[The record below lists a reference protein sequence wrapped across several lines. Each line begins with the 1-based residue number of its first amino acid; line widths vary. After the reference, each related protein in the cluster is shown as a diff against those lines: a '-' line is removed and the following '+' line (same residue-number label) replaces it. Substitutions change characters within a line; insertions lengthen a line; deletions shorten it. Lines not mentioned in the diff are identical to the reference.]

1 MSEGT
6 PPVSHSADD
15 DCYDGIVE
23 AFAPQD
29 RTLRTML
36 QRQADRYGNRPFVT
50 CGGVS
55 WTFAET
61 ADVART
67 WAQRLGDAGIGAGD
81 RVLIHCGNRAEFL
94 QAYLGITWIGAIAT
108 PVNTAFRGAQLAHV
122 LANARPKLL
131 IVEEQ
136 FQPAYDDLGKD
147 AQLPPLLWPITADGI
162 QTSGSTAHPA
172 LSGAAPVQ
180 PGDIAAILYTS
191 GTTGPSKGVCC
202 PQAQFFWWGIYS
214 ARALGVRE
222 GDVLMTA
229 LPVFHTNALNA
240 FYQAL
245 LLGCEYVLVPKFS
258 ASGYWKTAADCG
270 ATVTYLL
277 GAMAAILMAQP
288 ERPQDRQH
296 AIRTALGGGVPA
308 RLQDPFHH
316 RFGIPLVDGY
326 ASTESNFLFY
336 NRYPSARP
344 GSMGKLAKGAEAIV
358 ADEHDMPVPD
368 GTAGELLLRPTEPHS
383 FASGYFGM
391 PEKTVEAWANLWFH
405 TGDRVV
411 RHPDGHFNFIDRMKD
426 AIRRRG
432 ENVSS
437 WEVEQA
443 IMTHD
448 AIEACAVYPVPSE
461 LGEDEVATAIQLKDG
476 QFLPPLALIQYLE
489 TRLAHFA
496 VPRFVRLMEAM
507 PLTEN
512 GKIKKVVLREEG
524 IVAEMWDLE
533 TTGYKIKR

>member
-1 MSEGT
+1 MSQRAPTASETVGSDRYDRI
-6 PPVSHSADD
+6 VAD
-15 DCYDGIVE
+15 
-23 AFAPQD
+23 FAPQD

-36 QRQADRYGNRPFVT
+36 QRQADRFGDRPFVT
-50 CGGVS
+50 CGAVR

-61 ADVART
+61 AEVARA
-67 WAQRLGDAGIGAGD
+67 WGARLAAAGIGIGD
-81 RVLIHCGNRAEFL
+81 RVLIHCSNRAEFL
-94 QAYLGITWIGAIAT
+94 EVYLGATWIGAIAAS
-108 PVNTAFRGAQLAHV
+108 VNIAFRGAQLAHV
-122 LANARPKLL
+122 LANAKPKLL
-131 IVEEQ
+131 ILEEQ
-136 FQPAYDDLGKD
+136 FQSAYGDLGAD
-147 AQLPPLLWPITADGI
+147 AQLPPLLWHVTAQGI
-162 QTSGSTAHPA
+162 QAEVSTAPPA
-172 LSGAAPVQ
+172 PSASAGAS
-180 PGDIAAILYTS
+180 PGDTAAILYTS

-214 ARALGVRE
+214 ARALDVRE
-222 GDVLMTA
+222 GDVLMTV
-229 LPVFHTNALNA
+229 LPVFHTNALNT

-245 LLGCEYVLVPKFS
+245 LLGCEYVLLPKFS
-258 ASGYWKTAADCG
+258 ASGYWKAATECG

-288 ERPQDRQH
+288 KQPEDRKH

-308 RLQDPFHH
+308 RDQEKFFH

-344 GSMGKLAKGAEAIV
+344 GSMGQMAKGAEAIV

-411 RHPDGHFNFIDRMKD
+411 RHSDGYFSFIDRMKD

-448 AIEACAVYPVPSE
+448 RVEACAVYPVPSE
-461 LGEDEVATAIQLKDG
+461 LGEDEVAAAIQLKDG
-476 QFLPPLALIQYLE
+476 QALPPLDLIRYLE

-496 VPRFVRLMEAM
+496 VPRYVRQMQAM

-524 IVAEMWDLE
+524 IVPDMWDLE
-533 TTGYKIKR
+533 TTGYKVKR

>member
-1 MSEGT
+1 MSADT
-6 PPVSHSADD
+6 PPVTHPTCHDRYDD
-15 DCYDGIVE
+15 VVDG
-23 AFAPQD
+23 FAPQD

-36 QRQADRYGNRPFVT
+36 QRQADRYGDRPFVT

-55 WTFAET
+55 WTFART
-61 ADVART
+61 AEVARDWGT
-67 WAQRLGDAGIGAGD
+67 RLGAAGISAGD
-81 RVLIHCGNRAEFL
+81 RVLIHCSNRAEFL
-94 QAYLGITWIGAIAT
+94 QAYLGATWIGAIAT

-122 LANARPKLL
+122 LANAGPKLL

-136 FQPAYDDLGKD
+136 FQHAYDDLGAD
-147 AQLPPLLWPITADGI
+147 AQLSPLLWPVTAEGI
-162 QTSGSTAHPA
+162 QTSGSTAQ
-172 LSGAAPVQ
+172 AADILAVQ
-180 PGDIAAILYTS
+180 PGDTAAILYTS

-245 LLGCEYVLVPKFS
+245 LMGCEYVLLPKFS
-258 ASGYWKTAADCG
+258 ASGYWTSAVECR

-288 ERPQDRQH
+288 ERPGDRKH
-296 AIRTALGGGVPA
+296 VIRTALGGGVPA
-308 RLQDPFHH
+308 RDQETFFH
-316 RFGIPLVDGY
+316 RFGVPLVDGY

-336 NRYPSARP
+336 NPYPSPRP
-344 GSMGKLAKGAEAIV
+344 GSMGKLAKGAHAMV

-411 RHPDGHFNFIDRMKD
+411 RNPDGYFSFIDRMKD

-476 QFLPPLALIQYLE
+476 QTLPPLDLIQYLE

-496 VPRFVRLMEAM
+496 VPRYVRQMQAM

-524 IVAEMWDLE
+524 IVPDMWDLE
-533 TTGYKIKR
+533 TTGYKVKR

>member
-1 MSEGT
+1 MPQEAPS
-6 PPVSHSADD
+6 VSHSPGNDY
-15 DCYDGIVE
+15 YDGIVAE
-23 AFAPQD
+23 FAPEH
-29 RTLRTML
+29 RTLRSML

-50 CGGVS
+50 CGGVKWS
-55 WTFAET
+55 FAET
-61 ADVART
+61 AEVAGAWGT
-67 WAQRLGDAGIGAGD
+67 RLAAAGICAGD

-94 QAYLGITWIGAIAT
+94 QAYLGATWIGAIAT

-122 LANARPKLL
+122 MANARPKVL
-131 IVEEQ
+131 IVEAQ
-136 FQPAYDDLGKD
+136 FRPAYDDLGQD

-162 QTSGSTAHPA
+162 QMSGSTSVAA
-172 LSGAAPVQ
+172 SSGAAAAG

-214 ARALGVRE
+214 GRALGVRE

-245 LLGCEYVLVPKFS
+245 LIGCEYVLVPKFS
-258 ASGYWKTAADCG
+258 ASGYWKTAAECG

-277 GAMAAILMAQP
+277 GAMASILMAQP
-288 ERPQDRQH
+288 ERGEDRKH
-296 AIRTALGGGVPA
+296 SIRTALGGGVPE
-308 RLQDPFHH
+308 RLQDPFYH

-336 NRYPSARP
+336 NRYPSPHP

-358 ADEHDMPVPD
+358 VDENDVAVPD
-368 GTAGELLLRPTEPHS
+368 STAGELLLRPTEPHS

-391 PEKTVEAWANLWFH
+391 PDKTVEAWANLWFH

-411 RHPDGHFNFIDRMKD
+411 RHPDGYFSFIDRMKD

-437 WEVEQA
+437 WEVEHA
-443 IMTHD
+443 IMTHN

-461 LGEDEVATAIQLKDG
+461 LGEDEVAAAIQLKHG
-476 QFLPPLALIQYLE
+476 QSLPPLELIQYLE

-496 VPRFVRLMEAM
+496 VPRFVRLIDAM

-512 GKIKKVVLREEG
+512 GKIKKLVLREEG
-524 IVAEMWDLE
+524 IVADMWDME